1 VIKPELMRKKSLLFY
16 LSFLILSSSLFAQ
29 TPIDTVTF
37 RFIPDASTFKVRC
50 MAQKIIGTDTTDF
63 EIADTVGAAYTF
75 DWGGTKEPNKD
86 GLFFATYEFTDTGN
100 YNFTLSVVEKS
111 TSKTYTVTR
120 NFDIRDIIRVP
131 NVFTPNFDGVNDL
144 FIVNSNGLRTL
155 EISIY
160 SRSGTLVYESK
171 APIIVWDGRNQAGKI
186 VSQGVYYYIL
196 TTDDPT
202 IESMKGF
209 IHVFY
214 DDEDMKN

>member
-1 VIKPELMRKKSLLFY
+1 MSKFKILIYLF
-16 LSFLILSSSLFAQ
+16 LFLIANNIDAQ
-29 TPIDTVTF
+29 VDSVTF
-37 RFIPDASTFKVRC
+37 RFVPDISTYNIRC
-50 MAQKIIGTDTTDF
+50 QAQKMKFETADTILTDF
-63 EIADTVGAAYTF
+63 TIQDTVNSDYTF
-75 DWGGTKEPNKD
+75 TWSGDVAPNAN
-86 GLFFATYEFTDTGN
+86 GVPATLYEFGAPGI
-100 YNFTLSVVEKS
+100 YSFTLSVVEKS

-155 EISIY
+155 EISVF

-196 TTDDPT
+196 TTDDPA
-202 IESMKGF
+202 IEAMKGF

-214 DDEDMKN
+214 DDEDIKD